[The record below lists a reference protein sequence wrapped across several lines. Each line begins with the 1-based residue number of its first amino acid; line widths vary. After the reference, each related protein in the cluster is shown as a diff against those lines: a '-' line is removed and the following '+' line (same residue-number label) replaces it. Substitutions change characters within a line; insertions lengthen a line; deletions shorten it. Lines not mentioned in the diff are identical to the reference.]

1 MTLLE
6 TFEFLSYVVT
16 VIGLPF
22 AIIVFIMEQRKE
34 RDNEEEEIYQR
45 LSDEYREFLKLVLD
59 NADLQLLRQEG
70 VRHELTE
77 EQKERRLAI
86 FGILISLFERA
97 YLLVYEEDMDK
108 KARRLWQSW
117 EDYMIE
123 WVRRAEFRD
132 ALPNLLEGE
141 DEEFTRYIR
150 MLAEKR
156 RWNTSPSQ
164 SPERSRPSDAKAE
177 PLVSHA
183 ASCLSKSAET
193 KPRNTRPV
201 RCPHQRLFCILNSGF
216 SNSSTHHSIRSFGS
230 TSGNSSSLPAADTT
244 S

>member
-34 RDNEEEEIYQR
+34 RDSEEEEIYQR

-59 NADLQLLRQEG
+59 NADLQLLRREG
-70 VRHELTE
+70 VRHDLTE

-97 YLLVYEEDMDK
+97 YLLVYEDDMDK

-117 EDYMIE
+117 EDYMVE

-141 DEEFTRYIR
+141 DEEFTQYIR
-150 MLAEKR
+150 DLA
-156 RWNTSPSQ
+156 
-164 SPERSRPSDAKAE
+164 AK
-177 PLVSHA
+177 
-183 ASCLSKSAET
+183 K
-193 KPRNTRPV
+193 
-201 RCPHQRLFCILNSGF
+201 G
-216 SNSSTHHSIRSFGS
+216 
-230 TSGNSSSLPAADTT
+230 
-244 S
+244 